1 MKLYIYDHCPYCLKA
16 RMIFGLKNIPVE
28 LHVLLNDD
36 AETPTRMVGQK
47 QVPILQ
53 KDDSRYMPES
63 MDIVHYVDKLDG
75 KPLLTGKRSP
85 AIEEWLRK
93 VNGYANKL
101 LLPRFA
107 KSAFDEFS
115 TPAARKYFV
124 DKKEASA
131 GNFADLL
138 AHSDGLIKNIS
149 DDLRALDK
157 LIVKPNAVNG
167 ELSEDDIQLFP
178 LLRNLTLVAGI
189 NLLAALLITAIIW
202 RNRHKS
208 ICYHQWR
215 FNPDPPRQPVFAG
228 CRRFQFF
235 LLASLSLVTHAALCQ
250 DIDADFMSRTT
261 MNKFLFAAALIVS
274 GLLVGCNQLTQY
286 TITEQ
291 EINQSLAKHNNFSK
305 DIGLPGVADAHI
317 VLTNLTSQIGREE
330 PNKVTLTGDA
340 NLDMNSLFGSQKAT
354 MKLKLKALPVF
365 DKEKGAIFLKEME
378 VVDATVQPEKM
389 QTVMQTLLPYLNQA
403 LRNYFNQQPAYVLR
417 EDGSQGEA
425 MAKKLAKGIEVKPG
439 EIVIPFTD

>member
-1 MKLYIYDHCPYCLKA
+1 MVSHVKLYIYDHCPYCLKA

-189 NLLAALLITAIIW
+189 NW
-202 RNRHKS
+202 
-208 ICYHQWR
+208 
-215 FNPDPPRQPVFAG
+215 P
-228 CRRFQFF
+228 
-235 LLASLSLVTHAALCQ
+235 
-250 DIDADFMSRTT
+250 SR
-261 MNKFLFAAALIVS
+261 
-274 GLLVGCNQLTQY
+274 
-286 TITEQ
+286 
-291 EINQSLAKHNNFSK
+291 
-305 DIGLPGVADAHI
+305 VADYRD
-317 VLTNLTSQIGREE
+317 N
-330 PNKVTLTGDA
+330 
-340 NLDMNSLFGSQKAT
+340 
-354 MKLKLKALPVF
+354 
-365 DKEKGAIFLKEME
+365 
-378 VVDATVQPEKM
+378 
-389 QTVMQTLLPYLNQA
+389 
-403 LRNYFNQQPAYVLR
+403 
-417 EDGSQGEA
+417 
-425 MAKKLAKGIEVKPG
+425 MAKQTQINLLSSMAI
-439 EIVIPFTD
+439 

>member
-1 MKLYIYDHCPYCLKA
+1 MCSSDLVKLYIYDHCPYCLKA

-189 NLLAALLITAIIW
+189 NW
-202 RNRHKS
+202 
-208 ICYHQWR
+208 
-215 FNPDPPRQPVFAG
+215 P
-228 CRRFQFF
+228 
-235 LLASLSLVTHAALCQ
+235 
-250 DIDADFMSRTT
+250 SR
-261 MNKFLFAAALIVS
+261 
-274 GLLVGCNQLTQY
+274 
-286 TITEQ
+286 
-291 EINQSLAKHNNFSK
+291 
-305 DIGLPGVADAHI
+305 VADYRD
-317 VLTNLTSQIGREE
+317 N
-330 PNKVTLTGDA
+330 
-340 NLDMNSLFGSQKAT
+340 
-354 MKLKLKALPVF
+354 
-365 DKEKGAIFLKEME
+365 
-378 VVDATVQPEKM
+378 
-389 QTVMQTLLPYLNQA
+389 
-403 LRNYFNQQPAYVLR
+403 
-417 EDGSQGEA
+417 
-425 MAKKLAKGIEVKPG
+425 MAKQTQINLLSSMAI
-439 EIVIPFTD
+439 